1 MNTKNWKKGEV
12 IAAIALLLLSAL
24 VFAGTVNAL
33 EPQTGEMRFVLI
45 YHDVNTGDSDFLSG
59 VSVSLFEINGKYVSS
74 ATSSSSGVVK
84 FENIPYGN
92 YALKTDGQVKG
103 NYFYDESFAT
113 VKFDSSGL
121 HTLDGNSFWS
131 LNVDRYALPNV
142 LNLTVEKNGEII
154 PAQVSVYFKNAEIA
168 SKSIDTYGLFNLPDG
183 KVTLKITYLD
193 GGVSKAYYREL
204 MVSGNMNLT
213 INVGNAQKIWGI
225 VEDSTTGLPVATN
238 VHITLINETSNQFN
252 VLQFPGGPF
261 SFYLVSPQDYKVVV
275 TADGYGIKTYTA
287 SELMG
292 STPAKIE
299 LNPVENDV
307 DYTITLSED
316 LKTINM
322 VYTMDIT
329 NETILA
335 NLPYNDTGVLYY
347 QLKFLGVDNAY
358 LEQYFTNNVAKYTT
372 NLITLGGNIYELS
385 TYTSDWK
392 VINAGNEEFKVT
404 IDATYVN
411 ENISKNSLLKNGMVE
426 LDLYGGQTTYLG
438 AKIVYK
444 YTIQLPS
451 DLERSNEVRG
461 ANVNGYVNSLTITDI
476 KTTPVKIDLK
486 ERKSPAMNVDPLH
499 FKFGWTKME
508 NKNYVVNQSA
518 NNYTIVVP
526 AGKDVWFNAS
536 KVVYDVVRNK
546 VDAENTTY
554 TWIFDGQIKA
564 SGKGVYNVTKSFL
577 VGKHTLQL
585 KVADIGGNT
594 NETNITIL
602 ADAYYPTVNMVI
614 EYPSGKMVA
623 KVNMAADMH
632 SLKYNVYGKNG
643 TVGIVNGTA
652 TIPVTLT
659 FNETQEIIYDASKS
673 YDTYDGKNKVALPL
687 NVVWNFNGVKTTGLN
702 KTYAFEKPT
711 RNGTYTISVKFTDE
725 VNNTITVKF
734 KVIIKD
740 ITPPVPKVNVTSN
753 GKPVTEIK
761 EGEQVT
767 FDASA
772 SYDPDNG
779 TIASY
784 KWIIKDHNYKV
795 LNESSGD
802 FKIISGSFTSPKLTL
817 EFTHF
822 GTYYVIL
829 NITDAAGN
837 YKVYNKTFR
846 VAPVR
851 PDLSVTD
858 VQIKGD
864 RVEGSPI
871 TFVVNITNNGNKN
884 ANVYYVILL
893 VDGKEVL
900 NKTFYNLS
908 AGSSVVD
915 NITYSFSGANNY
927 SVTVK
932 VYCPDEPA
940 SYTSDNKKEMNI
952 NIAQAPWKTPAL
964 VIGVIAIIIVLGY
977 IGWIAQKKKAGK
989 GKFTKRTK
997 EKKEKKGKK

>member
-1 MNTKNWKKGEV
+1 MNTKNWKKTEV

-33 EPQTGEMRFVLI
+33 EPQKGEMRFVLI
-45 YHDVNTGDSDFLSG
+45 YHDVVTGDSDFLSG
-59 VSVSLFEINGKYVSS
+59 VSVSLFEISGKYVSS
-74 ATSSSSGVVK
+74 AVSSSSGVVK

-103 NYFYDESFAT
+103 NYFYDEAFAT
-113 VKFDSSGL
+113 VKFDSTGL
-121 HTLDGNSFWS
+121 HTLDGSDFWS
-131 LNVDRYALPNV
+131 LNVDRYPLPNV

-154 PAQVSVYFKNAEIA
+154 PAHVSIYFKNVEIA

-183 KVTLKITYLD
+183 KVTMKITYMD
-193 GGVSKAYYREL
+193 GGVNKAYYKEL

-225 VEDSTTGLPVATN
+225 VEDSSTGLPVATN
-238 VHITLINETSNQFN
+238 VHITLINESSNEFN

-261 SFYLVSPQDYKVVV
+261 SFYLAEPQNYKVVI
-275 TADGYGIKTYTA
+275 TADGYGIETYYA

-292 STPAKIE
+292 SSPTKIS

-307 DYTITLSED
+307 DYTITLSDD

-385 TYTSDWK
+385 SYTSNWK
-392 VINAGNEEFKVT
+392 VINAGNEEYKVT

-411 ENISKNSLLKNGMVE
+411 NNISKSQLLKHGYVE
-426 LDLYGGQTTYLG
+426 LALYGGETTYFG

-451 DLERSNEVRG
+451 DLERSNDVNG
-461 ANVNGYVNSLTITDI
+461 ATVNGYVNTLTITNI
-476 KTTPVKIDLK
+476 KNTPVKIDLK
-486 ERKSPAMNVDPLH
+486 ERKSPALYIDTFH
-499 FKFGWTKME
+499 FKFGWAKME
-508 NKNYVVNQSA
+508 NRNYVVNQSA
-518 NNYTIVVP
+518 SNYTIVVP
-526 AGKDVWFNAS
+526 AGKSVWFNAS
-536 KVVYDVVRNK
+536 KAVYDMVWDR
-546 VDAENTTY
+546 VDPKNTTY
-554 TWIFDGQIKA
+554 TWLFDGQIKA
-564 SGKGVYNVTKSFL
+564 SGKGVYNVTKAFL
-577 VGKHTLQL
+577 AGKHTLQL
-585 KVADIGGNT
+585 KVADRGGNT
-594 NETNITIL
+594 NETNVTIL

-623 KVNMAADMH
+623 KVNMAADMRT
-632 SLKYNVYGKNG
+632 LNYDVYGKNG

-659 FNETQEIIYDASKS
+659 FNETQEIIYDATNS
-673 YDTYDGKNKVALPL
+673 YDTYDGKHKVSLPL
-687 NVVWNFNGVKTTGLN
+687 NVVWDFNGVKTSGIN

-711 RNGTYTISVKFTDE
+711 RNGTYTIRVKFTDA
-725 VNNTITVKF
+725 VNNTITVNF
-734 KVIIKD
+734 KAIIKD

-753 GKPVTEIK
+753 GKQVTEIK

-784 KWIIKDHNYKV
+784 QWIIKDKNYHV

-802 FKIISGSFTSPKLTL
+802 FKIINGTFTSPKLTL
-817 EFTHF
+817 EFTQF
-822 GTYYVIL
+822 GTYYIIL
-829 NITDAAGN
+829 NITDEAGN

-851 PDLSVTD
+851 PDLAVTN

-864 RVEGSPI
+864 KVEGSEL
-871 TFVVNITNNGNKN
+871 TFMVNVTNNGNKD
-884 ANVYYVILL
+884 ARVYYVILM
-893 VDGKEVL
+893 VNGKEVV
-900 NKTFYNLS
+900 NDTFYNLS
-908 AGSSVVD
+908 AGSSAID
-915 NITYSFSGANNY
+915 DIHYKFNGANNY

-940 SYTSDNKKEMNI
+940 SYTSDNKKMMNVE
-952 NIAQAPWKTPAL
+952 IAPAPWKTPAL
-964 VIGVIAIIIVLGY
+964 VVGIIVIIIVVAY
-977 IGWIAQKKKAGK
+977 VGWMYQKKKTTK
-989 GKFTKRTK
+989 SKFTKRTK
-997 EKKEKKGKK
+997 EKKGGK